1 MCLPLS
7 AATVV
12 YAALFE
18 FCGMFRNQTAPSV
31 SGVVVSAP
39 VAEIANFVVHPARA
53 LIMFQVESVSWSNSN
68 TSTVSERV
76 PKDGVAIFSS
86 FNTDPEDVRF
96 LPLVSVAFVLFM

>member
-1 MCLPLS
+1 MCFPES

-12 YAALFE
+12 YAALLE
-18 FCGMFRNQTAPSV
+18 FCGMLRNQTEPSI

-39 VAEIANFVVHPARA
+39 VAEMANFVVHPALA
-53 LIMFQVESVSWSNSN
+53 LIMFQVEPVPWSNIN

-76 PKDGVAIFSS
+76 PKACVVIFSS

-96 LPLVSVAFVLFM
+96 LPVVSVAFVLFM